1 MTIESE
7 IRSAWEGLNE
17 EVDNLCQLY
26 EQKRPLIVAVSKTR
40 SIEEI
45 NAAYDIGIRDF
56 GENYAQEFEEK
67 APKLPNANWH
77 FIGHLQRSNV
87 KRVAPYA
94 KYIHTI
100 DSTKLI
106 DKLSNANYNN
116 HSLVQVNISSEIS
129 KQGVEY
135 KSNLITQLITHAK
148 NKGMSIEGLMAIGG
162 LSWGDAE
169 IRKEFT
175 KLNQLRETLGLKEL
189 SIGMSADYKIAIEC
203 GSTMVRIGTKI
214 FGKRV

>member
-1 MTIESE
+1 MTKESE
-7 IRSAWEGLNE
+7 IRSAWEGLND
-17 EVDNLCQLY
+17 EVDNLCQKFG
-26 EQKRPLIVAVSKTR
+26 QKRPLIIAVSKTR
-40 SIEEI
+40 SMEEI
-45 NAAYDIGIRDF
+45 YAAYDIGIRDF

-67 APKLPNANWH
+67 ASKLPKANWH

-106 DKLSNANYNN
+106 NKLSNANYGN
-116 HSLVQVNISSEIS
+116 HSLIQVNISSEIS
-129 KQGVEY
+129 KHGVGY
-135 KSNLITQLITHAK
+135 QPDLIKQLIIYADE
-148 NKGMSIEGLMAIGG
+148 KGMTIEGLMAIGG
-162 LSWGDAE
+162 LSWDDGE
-169 IRKEFT
+169 IRKEFI
-175 KLNQLRETLGLKEL
+175 KLNQLRKSIGLAEL

-203 GSTMVRIGTKI
+203 GSTMIRIGTKI